1 MILLID
7 ACAFGAPK
15 GRLKTRFPKEAGV
28 SAKLKCSF
36 NEVKNCLN
44 PKSSLPPNPLS
55 LWERVRER
63 AANRRFAWV
72 VFPTCRLLF
81 ASFAAS
87 VLASQKLCFL
97 QKLRFQTAFPFS
109 VHRLCESIIGFD
121 ASLRLTAL
129 SLTLSHGERGLGC
142 RLLLRF
148 RQFLTSLKLHF
159 QKLCFSFAET

>member
-1 MILLID
+1 MCLR
-7 ACAFGAPK
+7 CSTRSSENGASE
-15 GRLKTRFPKEAGV
+15 GSGV

-55 LWERVRER
+55 PWERARER
-63 AANRRFAWV
+63 AANQRFAWA

-87 VLASQKLCFL
+87 VLASQKLHFL
-97 QKLRFQTAFPFS
+97 QKLRFQTTFLFS
-109 VHRLCESIIGFD
+109 VHRLCESVIGFD

-129 SLTLSHGERGLGC
+129 SLTLSHGERG
-142 RLLLRF
+142 RAAVALLF
-148 RQFLTSLKLHF
+148 T
-159 QKLCFSFAET
+159 A